1 MSNWTALAKAH
12 FSETGHP
19 PTAIT
24 DKTPLSAVSSVR
36 PPALSE
42 NSKLVSAV
50 SSVGVVALFENRV
63 LSADLMAAAMNAC
76 DHWRDSP
83 TAREHMRQDILATP
97 HHQHVDLLDYFR
109 QTYGAAQ

>member
-1 MSNWTALAKAH
+1 MTAWMALAKAH
-12 FSETGHP
+12 FSETGRP

-24 DKTPLSAVSSVR
+24 DKTPLSAVLSVR

-42 NSKLVSAV
+42 NSKVVSAV

-83 TAREHMRQDILATP
+83 TAREQMRQDVLGTP
-97 HHQHVDLLDYFR
+97 PHQRADLLDHFL
-109 QTYGAAQ
+109 QIYGAAP